1 MLLSRNGNGCVGDS
15 QELIDALERGGL
27 IRDEILVE
35 YLHQVSGGDHGAL
48 REVGAQEESI
58 RFE

>member
-1 MLLSRNGNGCVGDS
+1 
-15 QELIDALERGGL
+15 LIDALERGGL